1 MGVALW
7 TAIVT
12 SVGRSGVP
20 SNAADGDWTSI
31 TEPALSGVE
40 EGQREKGDSCW
51 CCSGLRPSASE
62 KPKGDDDET
71 VWTGENM
78 SATGENM
85 SATGAAFPGTRGSES
100 SKTISERTE
109 GQRSQT
115 KRPS

>member
-31 TEPALSGVE
+31 AEPALSGVE

-78 SATGENM
+78 SATE
-85 SATGAAFPGTRGSES
+85 AAFPGTRGSES